1 METLYAVLAIIL
13 AYLLGSVPMGVIV
26 SRHHGVD
33 IQKVGSG
40 NIGGTNVIRTL
51 GWGPGLLVGFFDV
64 FKGALAVLIAR
75 ELGFEGPVL
84 GAVALAAILGHD
96 YSVFLRFKGGK
107 GVATTFGT
115 LLAVDPILTLLAAFM
130 ALATI
135 AFSRYVSVGSL
146 VGGMAFVVLAVAMA
160 KPVWF
165 VVLSLTVAGLIFY
178 THRENLSR
186 LQAGNERRIGVK
198 EKSPELNQKSR

>member
-1 METLYAVLAIIL
+1 METLYAVAAVVL

-26 SRHHGVD
+26 SRRYGVD

-51 GWGPGLLVGFFDV
+51 GWGPGLLVGLFDV
-64 FKGALAVLIAR
+64 FKGALAVLIALG
-75 ELGFEGPVL
+75 LGFTGPLL
-84 GAVALAAILGHD
+84 GGVALAAILGHD
-96 YSVFLRFKGGK
+96 YSVFLRFRGGK

-146 VGGMAFVVLAVAMA
+146 VGGMAFLVLAVAMA
-160 KPVWF
+160 KPTWF
-165 VVLSLTVAGLIFY
+165 IVLSLIVAALIFY

-186 LQAGNERRIGVK
+186 LQAGTERRIGVK
-198 EKSPELNQKSR
+198 EKPPELNQKPS